1 MSLPASLP
9 KSALRG
15 AAAHLADELKAGH
28 VYRREDLA
36 RLSNAVDRHLRELV
50 SMGKL
55 QKLAQGLYHVP
66 KQSNFGP
73 LPPADDQ
80 VVKGFLRDKEFLVF
94 SPSSYNAV
102 GLGTTQLYNR
112 TLVYNHKRHGVFRL
126 GNRQFDFRV
135 KPRFPKKL
143 SLEFLYVDLL
153 NNLEELAGALTY
165 FYEKT
170 ATRVTFEYIIFD
182 GFNDSLEDAAELAR
196 FAKCVPCKINII
208 EYNPIDEGG
217 FQKAHMDKVNAF
229 ASYLESKN
237 LVVNV
242 RRSRGK
248 DIDAACGQLAN
259 KNKAITDRKEI
270 LKPAKN

>member
-153 NNLEELAGALTY
+153 NNLEELAEDRDAVLSQARS
-165 FYEKT
+165 KLPN
-170 ATRVTFEYIIFD
+170 FD
-182 GFNDSLEDAAELAR
+182 RQRLEDAVESYGNMATRKR
-196 FAKCVPCKINII
+196 FRGW
-208 EYNPIDEGG
+208 IDG
-217 FQKAHMDKVNAF
+217 
-229 ASYLESKN
+229 
-237 LVVNV
+237 
-242 RRSRGK
+242 
-248 DIDAACGQLAN
+248 
-259 KNKAITDRKEI
+259 
-270 LKPAKN
+270 

>member
-1 MSLPASLP
+1 MPATASLP
-9 KSALRG
+9 TSSLRG
-15 AAAHLADELKAGH
+15 ATAHLADELKAGH

-55 QKLAQGLYHVP
+55 QKLAQGLYHAP

-73 LPPADDQ
+73 LPPTDDQ

-143 SLEFLYVDLL
+143 SREFLYVDLL
-153 NNLEELAGALTY
+153 NNLEELAEDRDVVLSQARSKLPSFDMDRLQEAIESYGNMT
-165 FYEKT
+165 
-170 ATRVTFEYIIFD
+170 TRKRFREWID
-182 GFNDSLEDAAELAR
+182 G
-196 FAKCVPCKINII
+196 
-208 EYNPIDEGG
+208 
-217 FQKAHMDKVNAF
+217 
-229 ASYLESKN
+229 
-237 LVVNV
+237 
-242 RRSRGK
+242 
-248 DIDAACGQLAN
+248 
-259 KNKAITDRKEI
+259 
-270 LKPAKN
+270 

>member
-1 MSLPASLP
+1 MPATTLLPAQS
-9 KSALRG
+9 LRG
-15 AAAHLADELKAGH
+15 ASSHLANGLKAGH

-50 SMGKL
+50 STGKL
-55 QKLAQGLYHVP
+55 QKLAQGLYYAP

-73 LPPADDQ
+73 LPPADEQ

-143 SLEFLYVDLL
+143 SREFLYVDLL
-153 NNLEELAGALTY
+153 NNLEELAEDRDAVLSQARSKLPSYDMDRLKEAVESYGNM
-165 FYEKT
+165 
-170 ATRVTFEYIIFD
+170 ATRKRFREWID
-182 GFNDSLEDAAELAR
+182 G
-196 FAKCVPCKINII
+196 
-208 EYNPIDEGG
+208 
-217 FQKAHMDKVNAF
+217 
-229 ASYLESKN
+229 
-237 LVVNV
+237 
-242 RRSRGK
+242 
-248 DIDAACGQLAN
+248 
-259 KNKAITDRKEI
+259 
-270 LKPAKN
+270 